1 MWISK
6 AKTYIYRWCSI
17 REWRSIFQSFPY
29 SGAYAEALLTV
40 MVFTVGLLLGL
51 LKQ

>member
-1 MWISK
+1 M
-6 AKTYIYRWCSI
+6 

-29 SGAYAEALLTV
+29 SGAQIEALWTV
-40 MVFTVGLLLGL
+40 MVFTVAVGL